1 MSYGLRFKKKS
12 FLQLFLDSEPNLS
25 KWYVGIVSILDSSSS
40 LPSILK
46 SVDSTW
52 GNSLTPCRRKF
63 SWWTG
68 NLTIKIHT
76 KLKIH
81 IFLFFLRKKSCFL
94 FSASNKPPS
103 MIFLR
108 NRKLRVIM
116 ALATAKLKTYLN
128 SLMIT
133 IARMDPITRTMMF
146 IRSISLIFVSFILF
160 PTS

>member
-40 LPSILK
+40 LPSILN

-81 IFLFFLRKKSCFL
+81 IFLFFLRKKCCFL
-94 FSASNKPPS
+94 FSASNNVHT
-103 MIFLR
+103 FLKKKKI
-108 NRKLRVIM
+108 NKGLKIKKEKL
-116 ALATAKLKTYLN
+116 APDT
-128 SLMIT
+128 SDT
-133 IARMDPITRTMMF
+133 IIEVHVF
-146 IRSISLIFVSFILF
+146 
-160 PTS
+160 